1 MIDIILKV
9 FVVWFAFVLVA
20 LAFAWV
26 KDIFI
31 NRPHPKKR
39 GREHRM
45 G

>member
-9 FVVWFAFVLVA
+9 FVAWFAFVLVA

-31 NRPHPKKR
+31 DRPRPKKH
-39 GREHRM
+39 GRERRI